1 MRTLSEGLVEAGHE
15 VVVAYAKP
23 RADDAFREF
32 VATGSE
38 RGPGTLR
45 FVPIEAVRPVAP
57 VSDARAVRQVLRI
70 LRREGPFDVVHGH
83 SSKGGAIGRI
93 AALLGRVP
101 AVYTPHS
108 MIVSSPDISRRKSL
122 VYTAAERALGYGAT
136 AALIAVSQDEADFV
150 RSLKVVPKGRLK
162 VIPNALRPED
172 FTVFDRRRGTER
184 EGPVVFGSTMRFS
197 EQKAPQNLIEAFRRV
212 RERLPKGSVR
222 LEVAGDGELLPEC
235 RRLVAKLGLGEEV
248 SLHGW
253 SSRVG
258 DFLCRLDV
266 FVVCSQY
273 EAGVSYSTM
282 EAMAAGL
289 PVVSTAVFG
298 SGLVGEVEG
307 NRVVEVGNVEE
318 LAGAMVGMC
327 AGRSPDDALR
337 ELARVGERNH
347 RFARENFDQ
356 RLATERTVGVYRELV
371 RTSR

>member
-23 RADDAFREF
+23 RADGAFREF

-136 AALIAVSQDEADFV
+136 AALIAVSQDEADFI
-150 RSLKVVPKGRLK
+150 RSLKVVSKGRLK

-172 FTVFDRRRGTER
+172 FAVFDRRRGVER

-222 LEVAGDGELLPEC
+222 LEVAGDGELLPGC
-235 RRLVAKLGLGEEV
+235 RRLVAKLDLEEEV
-248 SLHGW
+248 SLPGW

-266 FVVCSQY
+266 FVVSSLY
-273 EAGVSYSTM
+273 EGLSYSMM

-327 AGRSPDDALR
+327 AGRSPDEALR